1 MYILYGWLINFLV
14 NIVFQSI
21 LVNFITLPV
30 IVYDQKIII
39 TVAKWPHVIYL
50 CFDIDSLIRFDGS
63 ELIEGILSLPL
74 YVNVLS
80 IFINTVIRNINLY
93 QIVIT
98 TSTTLS
104 FFYIRG
110 TFLLSLP
117 KMIYL
122 CRQITNYLCIINLC
136 LNLQ

>member
-104 FFYIRG
+104 FFVHSG